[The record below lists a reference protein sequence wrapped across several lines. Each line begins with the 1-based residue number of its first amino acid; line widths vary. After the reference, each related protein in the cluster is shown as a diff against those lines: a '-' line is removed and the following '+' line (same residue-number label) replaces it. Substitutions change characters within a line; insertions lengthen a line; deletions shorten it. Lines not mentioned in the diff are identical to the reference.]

1 VDAALGRLGIRNE
14 TLLVVTSDHGEGL
27 GDHGETLHGFFVYQS
42 TLAVPFFLRGPGVAP
57 GTRLR
62 TTVQAVDVFPTVLD
76 LLGVAPPA
84 GATFDGRSLAAALR
98 GASPPGEPVAYAES
112 LVPLLHFGWSDLRV
126 VREGRWKYIQA
137 PRAELYDLAS
147 DPGERTNLAE
157 PQASRAQAMR
167 TALGRIL
174 DMERK
179 AAKGA
184 AEAPAVAT
192 DVMEKLGALGYV
204 GGGAPAETATP
215 GADPKDKVGEFR
227 IANDLIRT
235 GLLRF
240 HDRDYVASVARFRE
254 VLARDIESFEVHFY
268 LARGLR
274 ALGRNREA
282 ARHFEEAARRAPAH
296 GAAWEGL
303 AESLLSA
310 GDPGAALRAIA
321 RGQAALP
328 RDASLKA
335 YEGYLLRRLDRK
347 EEARRAYE
355 AAIPLAPRSARLR
368 AGLGELLREMGAIE
382 EAISRQR
389 EAVELE
395 RANASYWNSLGMTLG
410 AHERLTEAENAFREA
425 ITRAPR
431 DHRYSYNLGLL
442 LLRQG
447 RAEEARG
454 FFESA
459 LAANPAFAP
468 ARERLAEVGREPR
481 TRRPTPPS

>member
-1 VDAALGRLGIRNE
+1 VER
-14 TLLVVTSDHGEGL
+14 
-27 GDHGETLHGFFVYQS
+27 
-42 TLAVPFFLRGPGVAP
+42 
-57 GTRLR
+57 
-62 TTVQAVDVFPTVLD
+62 
-76 LLGVAPPA
+76 
-84 GATFDGRSLAAALR
+84 AAA
-98 GASPPGEPVAYAES
+98 
-112 LVPLLHFGWSDLRV
+112 
-126 VREGRWKYIQA
+126 K
-137 PRAELYDLAS
+137 
-147 DPGERTNLAE
+147 
-157 PQASRAQAMR
+157 
-167 TALGRIL
+167 TAAG
-174 DMERK
+174 
-179 AAKGA
+179 
-184 AEAPAVAT
+184 APAVAT
-192 DVMEKLGALGYV
+192 EVMEKLGALGYV
-204 GGGAPAETATP
+204 GGAAPAETATP
-215 GADPKDKVGEFR
+215 GADPKDKVAEFR

-240 HDRDYVASVARFRE
+240 HDGDYAASVARFHE
-254 VLARDIESFEVHFY
+254 VLARDIQSFEVHFY

-274 ALGRNREA
+274 ALGRSREA

-310 GDPGAALRAIA
+310 GNPDGALRSIA

-335 YEGYLLRRLDRK
+335 YEAYLLRRLGRK
-347 EEARRAYE
+347 QEARRAYE
-355 AAIPLAPRSARLR
+355 AALPLAPRSARLR

-410 AHERLTEAENAFREA
+410 AHERLAEAEHAFREA
-425 ITRAPR
+425 IARAPK

-447 RAEEARG
+447 RKDEARG

-468 ARERLAEVGREPR
+468 ARERLAEVGRER
-481 TRRPTPPS
+481 KGKTPSS